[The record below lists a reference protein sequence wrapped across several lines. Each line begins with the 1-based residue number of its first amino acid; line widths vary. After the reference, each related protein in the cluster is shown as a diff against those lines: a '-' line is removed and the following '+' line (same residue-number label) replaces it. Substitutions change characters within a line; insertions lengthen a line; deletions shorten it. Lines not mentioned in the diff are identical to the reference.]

1 MASDQSADSLSSLR
15 AVERVCNILDLLQEA
30 SEGLTLTDIADRTGL
45 PKSTAHRYL
54 VALETRAYVGRDEHN
69 VLRLG
74 AAFRPPVTRQLEQ
87 FLIRARP
94 ILLGL
99 RNATNET
106 VNLGVLDGRQLS
118 HVIVIESEQMMRLAA
133 RVGEQG
139 MIHSTAM
146 GKAIAANLE
155 PEVVRAM
162 LETEGMPAMTDSTCT
177 NADDYF
183 AELEQVRRVGFG
195 LDDCEN
201 QDDGRCIAV
210 AVEHMP
216 IPCAVSISAPMRRFP
231 KNRIPEFVELLRA
244 AAAELASQYAEFAQQ
259 QPVGARVH
267 AR

>member
-146 GKAIAANLE
+146 A
-155 PEVVRAM
+155 
-162 LETEGMPAMTDSTCT
+162 
-177 NADDYF
+177 
-183 AELEQVRRVGFG
+183 RRSPRTSSPKS
-195 LDDCEN
+195 C
-201 QDDGRCIAV
+201 GRCSRPRA
-210 AVEHMP
+210 
-216 IPCAVSISAPMRRFP
+216 C
-231 KNRIPEFVELLRA
+231 LR
-244 AAAELASQYAEFAQQ
+244 
-259 QPVGARVH
+259 
-267 AR
+267 

>member
-1 MASDQSADSLSSLR
+1 
-15 AVERVCNILDLLQEA
+15 
-30 SEGLTLTDIADRTGL
+30 
-45 PKSTAHRYL
+45 
-54 VALETRAYVGRDEHN
+54 
-69 VLRLG
+69 
-74 AAFRPPVTRQLEQ
+74 
-87 FLIRARP
+87 
-94 ILLGL
+94 
-99 RNATNET
+99 
-106 VNLGVLDGRQLS
+106 
-118 HVIVIESEQMMRLAA
+118 
-133 RVGEQG
+133 
-139 MIHSTAM
+139 
-146 GKAIAANLE
+146 
-155 PEVVRAM
+155 M